1 MDREAQVR
9 AFLVDNFLF
18 GKGESL
24 ASSDSLLSKG
34 VIDSTGVLEL
44 IAFLEQTFGIS
55 IDDSDVQAD
64 NFDSI
69 QRIVRYLDRKVEARD
84 SKGASES

>member
-9 AFLVDNFLF
+9 SFVVDNFLF

-24 ASSDSLLSKG
+24 SSSDSLLSKG

-44 IAFLEQTFGIS
+44 ITFLEQTFGIS
-55 IDDSDVQAD
+55 IPDQDVQAE

-69 QRIVRYLDRKVEARD
+69 ERIVRYLDRQVEMVT
-84 SKGASES
+84 KGSSS

>member
-9 AFLVDNFLF
+9 AFVVDHFLF

-24 ASSDSLLSKG
+24 AASDSLLSKG
-34 VIDSTGVLEL
+34 VVDSTGILEL

-55 IDDSDVQAD
+55 IPDEDVQAE

-69 QRIVRYLDRKVEARD
+69 QRIVRYLERATSAVPK
-84 SKGASES
+84 SSG

>member
-9 AFLVDNFLF
+9 AFVVDTFLF

-24 ASSDSLLSKG
+24 TSADSLLSKG
-34 VIDSTGVLEL
+34 IIDSTGVLEL
-44 IAFLEQTFGIS
+44 ITFLEQTFGIS
-55 IDDSDVQAD
+55 IPDRDVQAE

-69 QRIVRYLDRKVEARD
+69 EKIVRYLDRKTVVEA
-84 SKGASES
+84 KGASS